1 MESQDIKSI
10 EIVENADQ
18 SVLEDIEMLAWPRN
32 LAVVPADVLDLV

>member
-1 MESQDIKSI
+1 MDAQDAKNI
-10 EIVENADQ
+10 ELVEEK

>member
-1 MESQDIKSI
+1 MESQDKKSI
-10 EIVENADQ
+10 EIVENTEQ